1 MTPARSLAMAVAL
14 SATVLTQVAS
24 AQSDVPRDTSS
35 PPADSATPLAL
46 RPSKALELSREPQQ
60 PGLGWK
66 VVAVVAILGGAAFY
80 VRKRALPKRADD
92 RGLTIVRRAP
102 IGLRSEL
109 LVVNVEG
116 QRLLIGVT
124 PHSIQNLAVLDGEEA
139 AAPVPGE
146 ETDTGPSALGD
157 RFAAMLK
164 AADPRDGA
172 RGTELPR
179 RSDSSQDAARLAAP
193 EGLRADL
200 PDAARE
206 AALAGQARGLVGLR
220 RRG

>member
-1 MTPARSLAMAVAL
+1 MIRARSLAIAVAL
-14 SATVLTQVAS
+14 SATLLTQVAR

-35 PPADSATPLAL
+35 PTADSATPLAL

-60 PGLGWK
+60 PGMGWK

-124 PHSIQNLAVLDGEEA
+124 PHSIRNLAVLEGEDA
-139 AAPVPGE
+139 AATVPGE
-146 ETDTGPSALGD
+146 ATDTGPATLGD

-164 AADPRDGA
+164 AAEPRDGA
-172 RGTELPR
+172 HGPR
-179 RSDSSQDAARLAAP
+179 RSDSSQDAARQAPP

-200 PDAARE
+200 PEAARE